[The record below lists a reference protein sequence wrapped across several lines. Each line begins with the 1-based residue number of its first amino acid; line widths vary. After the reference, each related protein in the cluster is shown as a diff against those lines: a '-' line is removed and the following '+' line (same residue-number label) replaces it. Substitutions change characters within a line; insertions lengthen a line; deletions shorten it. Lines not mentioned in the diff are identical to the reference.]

1 MSLREHVYSVLLVS
15 SSEKMNASLT
25 SLLPDR
31 IYYPLTVVSSVSEA
45 QRKIN
50 EQSYDFVIVNAPL
63 PDDFGRKFAIDVT
76 TDNDA
81 VTVLIVKNELYDET
95 YDKVA
100 EYGVLTISKP
110 TNAVMMK
117 QTLDYMRATRER
129 LYRMQKKTVS
139 LEDKMT
145 EIRLVNKA
153 KWVLIENRGYSEEQ
167 AHKYIEKTAM
177 DLGLTR
183 REVAQT
189 ILQFARS

>member
-15 SSEKMNASLT
+15 ASEKMNVSLT
-25 SLLPDR
+25 ALLPEK
-31 IYYPLTVVSSVSEA
+31 IYYPLTVAASVSEA

-50 EQSYDFVIVNAPL
+50 EQAYDLVIVNAPL
-63 PDDFGRKFAIDVT
+63 PDDLGRKFAIDVT
-76 TDNDA
+76 AENNA
-81 VTVLIVKNELYDET
+81 VTVLIVRSELYDET
-95 YDKVA
+95 YDRVA
-100 EYGVLTISKP
+100 EYGVLTLSKP
-110 TNAVMMK
+110 TNAPMIK

-139 LEDKMT
+139 LEDKMA

-153 KWVLIENRGYSEEQ
+153 KWSLIESRGFSENE

-183 REVAQT
+183 REVAES
-189 ILQFARS
+189 IISGN

>member
-15 SSEKMNASLT
+15 SSEKMNVSLT

-189 ILQFARS
+189 ILQSARS

>member
-189 ILQFARS
+189 ILQSARS